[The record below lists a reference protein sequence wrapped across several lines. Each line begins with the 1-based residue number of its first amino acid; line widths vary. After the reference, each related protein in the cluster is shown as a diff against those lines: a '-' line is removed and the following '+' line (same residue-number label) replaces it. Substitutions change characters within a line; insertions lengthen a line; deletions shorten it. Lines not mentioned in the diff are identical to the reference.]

1 MMGDNKIS
9 ILKEI
14 PLFAGLGEDLLLK
27 IEAISIEKS
36 YKKGEI
42 IILQDT
48 SVEGL
53 YILVSGRLRISR
65 SSEDGRVKV
74 LAILSPG
81 DIIGEMSLL
90 DDESASAT
98 VETMEDSRLM
108 LIRKEDFQAM
118 LLRYPLVTIEIARIL
133 GRRLRSADKEIEEL
147 AFYSVKNRLIEALI
161 DLANRHS
168 ERTSSGIRVSLRIT
182 HQDLADMVG
191 SSRET
196 ITRIMNL
203 LERDQLIVNE
213 GGYIVIKDINRL
225 KTYLL

>member
-98 VETMEDSRLM
+98 VETMEDSRLI
-108 LIRKEDFQAM
+108 LIGKEDFQAM

>member
-53 YILVSGRLRISR
+53 YILVSGRLRINR

-98 VETMEDSRLM
+98 VETMEDSRLI

>member
-98 VETMEDSRLM
+98 VETMEDSRLI

>member
-1 MMGDNKIS
+1 MGDNKIS

-98 VETMEDSRLM
+98 VETMEDSRLI

>member
-1 MMGDNKIS
+1 MGDNKIS

-53 YILVSGRLRISR
+53 YILVSGRLRINR

-98 VETMEDSRLM
+98 VETMEDSRLI

>member
-1 MMGDNKIS
+1 MGDNKIS